1 MSTNDDQEQAI
12 EILQQL
18 GLKEYEANCY
28 VGLSRMNSATAKDLS
43 EITTVPRTRV
53 YDAIRVLESR
63 GLVEIQ
69 HSNPQRFRAVPL
81 TEAIDTLRDQFE
93 TRVESLNESIS
104 NLESV
109 ENDQE
114 SISQE
119 VWALSG
125 SDAIASRTRQLLSE
139 ATEEIVLVIGEET
152 LASEELFAELNAVP
166 EDIALIVGTLSEG
179 LEERIEE
186 AVPHAEVF
194 VSGLEWLQGPGT
206 DGETAIGRM
215 LLIDRETILMSSY
228 DPAGGKEQAVYGSG
242 FGNGLVVI
250 VRRLLETGLL
260 PIDRPET
267 T

>member
-28 VGLSRMNSATAKDLS
+28 VGLSRVEDATAKDLS
-43 EITTVPRTRV
+43 EITSVPRTRV
-53 YDAIRVLESR
+53 YDAIRVLEAR

-81 TEAIDTLRDQFE
+81 TEAIETLRDQFE
-93 TRVESLNESIS
+93 ARFETLNESIS

-109 ENDQE
+109 ENE
-114 SISQE
+114 GEAISQE
-119 VWALSG
+119 VWALSA
-125 SDAIASRTRQLLSE
+125 SDAISNRARTLLGE

-152 LASEELFAELNAVP
+152 LVTDELLAELNAVP
-166 EDIALIVGTLSEG
+166 EGITLIVGTLSER
-179 LEERIEE
+179 LENRIEDE
-186 AVPHAEVF
+186 VPNAQVF
-194 VSGLEWLQGPGT
+194 VSGLEWLRGPGT
-206 DGETAIGRM
+206 DGDTAIGRM
-215 LLIDRETILMSSY
+215 LLIDRETILVSSY
-228 DPAGGKEQAVYGSG
+228 DPETGKERAVFGGG

-260 PIDRPET
+260 PVDRPET
-267 T
+267 Q

>member
-1 MSTNDDQEQAI
+1 MSTIDDQERAI

-28 VGLSRMNSATAKDLS
+28 VGLSRTNSATAKALS
-43 EITTVPRTRV
+43 EITSVPRTRV

-81 TEAIDTLRDQFE
+81 SEAIGTLRAQFE
-93 TRVESLNESIS
+93 ARFESLNESIS

-109 ENDQE
+109 DSEQE

-139 ATEEIVLVIGEET
+139 AIEEIVLVIGEET
-152 LASEELFAELNAVP
+152 MASEDLLAELNAIP
-166 EDIALIVGTLSEG
+166 ENLTLHVGTLSER
-179 LEERIEE
+179 LEERIEAE
-186 AVPHAEVF
+186 VPHAEVF
-194 VSGLEWLQGPGT
+194 VSELEWLQGPAP

-228 DPAGGKEQAVYGSG
+228 DPASGTEQAVYGSG

-260 PIDRPET
+260 PIDRP
-267 T
+267 

>member
-1 MSTNDDQEQAI
+1 MSSNDDKERAI

-28 VGLSRMNSATAKDLS
+28 VGLSRVEYATAKDLS
-43 EITTVPRTRV
+43 EITDVPRTRV

-81 TEAIDTLRDQFE
+81 TVAIDTLRDQFE
-93 TRVESLNESIS
+93 ARFESLSESIG
-104 NLESV
+104 NLEPV
-109 ENDQE
+109 DRDRE

-125 SDAIASRTRQLLSE
+125 SDAIANRTRQLLDE
-139 ATEEIVLVIGEET
+139 ATEEVVFVVGEESLATDQLLDDLGDVSAAVT
-152 LASEELFAELNAVP
+152 LNVGTHSKDLAGRIENEVPNAV
-166 EDIALIVGTLSEG
+166 
-179 LEERIEE
+179 
-186 AVPHAEVF
+186 VF
-194 VSGLEWLQGPGT
+194 VSGLEWLRGSNT

-215 LLIDRETILMSSY
+215 ILVDRETILMSSY
-228 DPAGGKEQAVYGSG
+228 DPETREEQAVFGGG

-260 PIDRPET
+260 PVERPQT
-267 T
+267 N